1 MPSYYPSY
9 PPVYGSAYGSN
20 VYPSYNL
27 NPYNVQA
34 PQYMINVDGEVGA
47 KAWQPPAN
55 LAPNTVIPLWDIDG
69 KHVYFKSVDAY
80 GRLNPMRKG
89 TVIFEDEQATEA
101 VKTEP
106 VDLSS
111 FVTKEEFNELKA
123 LITKQSK
130 TNQNGSKTR
139 GDAE

>member
-1 MPSYYPSY
+1 MWIYANPNPENKQVPDCVIRAICIALNMPWLQVS
-9 PPVYGSAYGSN
+9 
-20 VYPSYNL
+20 
-27 NPYNVQA
+27 
-34 PQYMINVDGEVGA
+34 
-47 KAWQPPAN
+47 
-55 LAPNTVIPLWDIDG
+55 
-69 KHVYFKSVDAY
+69 
-80 GRLNPMRKG
+80 
-89 TVIFEDEQATEA
+89 DEQATEA

-139 GDAE
+139 GDVE